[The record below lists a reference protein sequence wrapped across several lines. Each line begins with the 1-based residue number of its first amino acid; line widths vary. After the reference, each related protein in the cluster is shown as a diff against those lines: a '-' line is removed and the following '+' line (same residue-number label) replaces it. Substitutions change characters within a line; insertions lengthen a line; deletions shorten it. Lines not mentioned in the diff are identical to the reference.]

1 MLIGEGQSLAGGVDA
16 TLGRPPA
23 SAFRMTGRCP
33 PCILHRR
40 YSRGGPV
47 PATDTGRPRREPCK
61 ARPLE
66 RQSGKQEDAH
76 VMANAENGL
85 VSPESTGGQPGAPRA

>member
-16 TLGRPPA
+16 TLGRPHM
-23 SAFRMTGRCP
+23 SAFRKKGRCP

-47 PATDTGRPRREPCK
+47 PATETGRARGEPSK
-61 ARPLE
+61 I
-66 RQSGKQEDAH
+66 
-76 VMANAENGL
+76 
-85 VSPESTGGQPGAPRA
+85 